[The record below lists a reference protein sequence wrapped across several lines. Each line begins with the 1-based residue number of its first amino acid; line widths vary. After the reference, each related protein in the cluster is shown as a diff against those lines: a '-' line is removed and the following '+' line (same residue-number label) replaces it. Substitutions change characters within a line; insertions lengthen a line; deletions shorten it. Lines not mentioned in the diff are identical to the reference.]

1 MLKEDILFRI
11 DEALR
16 SNNVS
21 ESDIDFI
28 RTLMSL
34 SQDDER
40 LIILCNN
47 FDRLMHD
54 HNREYDLG
62 EIFFAACKSIGVNWR
77 YSTEP
82 PR

>member
-16 SNNVS
+16 ANNVS
-21 ESDIDFI
+21 ERDIDFI

-34 SQDDER
+34 SKDDER

-47 FDRLMHD
+47 FDKRMRTC
-54 HNREYDLG
+54 NPEYDLG
-62 EIFFAACKSIGVNWR
+62 EIFFAVCRSIGVNWR